1 MLQTK
6 INTLRNS
13 FMQYSMK
20 WHPRAALRKI
30 PFAFVTFS
38 AIVLV
43 VLMSFIAFNSSI
55 HQNLNVTDKEN
66 ISALASQEHA
76 ALNGIIKNTRS
87 SLESITKTIVT
98 LHPNREAQ
106 LEFLQNVEQSLNF
119 DTIVMAD
126 IHGRAMS
133 ASGEKLDLRSSPLFI
148 KAMQGEVSAS
158 DIQLSEITGRYVL
171 SVAVPIRRAGR
182 VMGTIIV
189 EYGTR
194 YMTDVL
200 KAYTDPS
207 EAAYVID
214 SNGFPV
220 ASSSDVYNS
229 LNFLRDA
236 TFADEMTYEQFLDLV
251 KQKKWG
257 GTSFTLNGE
266 QRIIEFRP
274 LALNDWQ
281 LFLVS
286 HDLLANPV
294 RDISDEVQYVTGTM
308 LVLFLLLSAYIIYLK
323 RKTLR
328 EVTELAFY
336 DDLTGLSNAVKFR
349 QDVEAVIKKN
359 PNMKYVMQKLDL
371 ENFKAINE
379 MFDYETGNR
388 VLVNIA
394 KALQSLNDDSFLCAR
409 MRNDEFIM
417 FSAHGFLDDNTTR
430 TVFESNFTGLL
441 TELRSYEFCFRYGR
455 YFIQK
460 GERDVAD
467 MMNKTTL
474 AHSMTKSLGHVHTW
488 DYDDAFRQ
496 EVRRSTELINMSKSA
511 MQNHEFI
518 VYFQPKY
525 NLKMQKV
532 TSGEALVRWVTDDG
546 NMLLPDEFIP
556 VFEQN
561 GFVVE
566 IDFFVLRTVCMRI
579 KSWIEKGHQVLP
591 ISVNFSRVHLKNPHF
606 VNELKKTCDAYGK
619 IRQFIEVEL
628 TETAITEN
636 AEDLTKLL
644 DDLREAGFTVAIDDF
659 GAGYSSLGMLKDFKV
674 DVLKLDK
681 SFFEGSQSKTD
692 DKEDI
697 RGTVVVNGISAIAHD
712 LGMKII
718 AEGIELSEHFTPL
731 DANHLELAQGFF
743 FAHPMPMDEFE
754 QKYLD

>member
-6 INTLRNS
+6 IT
-13 FMQYSMK
+13 
-20 WHPRAALRKI
+20 ALQNLLAKYVTQHNISSEFRRI
-30 PFAFVTFS
+30 PFAVFAFS
-38 AIVLV
+38 AIVILIFI
-43 VLMSFIAFNSSI
+43 SFYAFNSSI
-55 HQNLNVTDKEN
+55 HLNLNLTDKAN
-66 ISALASQEHA
+66 IVAIASQEHA
-76 ALNGIIKNTRS
+76 ALNGVIRS
-87 SLESITKTIVT
+87 TQASLESITRTLVT
-98 LHPNREAQ
+98 LHPNRNAQ
-106 LEFLQNVEQSLNF
+106 LQFLQNVLQSLSF
-119 DTIVMAD
+119 DAIVMVD
-126 IHGRAMS
+126 IHGRAVRP
-133 ASGEKLDLRSSPLFI
+133 SGEKVDLRNSPLFI
-148 KAMQGEVSAS
+148 AAMEGKNSAS
-158 DIQLSEITGRYVL
+158 DIHLSEISGRYVL
-171 SVAVPIRRAGR
+171 SVAIPIRHGGR
-182 VMGTIIV
+182 VMGAIIA

-194 YMTDVL
+194 YMTELL
-200 KAYTDPS
+200 KSYTDSS
-207 EAAYVID
+207 ESAYIID

-220 ASSSDVYNS
+220 ASSSDIYHS

-236 TFADEMTYEQFLDLV
+236 EFANGLTFEQFFEFV
-251 KQKKWG
+251 EQKKWG
-257 GTSFTLNGE
+257 GTSFTLNGQ

-274 LALNDWQ
+274 LALNDWK

-286 HDLLANPV
+286 HDVLANPV
-294 RDISDEVQYVTGTM
+294 RDISNEVQYVTGIM
-308 LVLFLLLSAYIIYLK
+308 LVIFLLLSGYIIYLK

-336 DDLTGLSNAVKFR
+336 DELTGLCNAVKFR
-349 QDVEAVIKKN
+349 QEVEAVIKKN
-359 PNMKYVMQKLDL
+359 PNMKYVMQKLDV

-394 KALQSLNDDSFLCAR
+394 KALQNSNDDSFLCAR

-417 FSAHGFLDDNTTR
+417 FSAHGFLDDNATR
-430 TVFESNFTGLL
+430 TAFEANFCASL

-474 AHSMTKSLGHVHTW
+474 AHSMTKTLGHVNSW

-496 EVRRSTELINMSKSA
+496 EVRRNTELINMSRSA
-511 MQNHEFI
+511 LENLEFI
-518 VYFQPKY
+518 VYLQPKY
-525 NLKMQKV
+525 NLKEQKV

-546 NMLLPDEFIP
+546 NMLLPDDFIP

-579 KSWIEKGHQVLP
+579 KSWIEKGHKVLP
-591 ISVNFSRVHLKNPHF
+591 LSVNFSRVHLKNPNF
-606 VNELKKTCDAYGK
+606 VEDLKKTCDVYGD
-619 IRQFIEVEL
+619 IRQYIEVEL
-628 TETAITEN
+628 TETAISEN
-636 AEDLTKLL
+636 ADDLAKLL
-644 DDLREAGFTVAIDDF
+644 SDLREAGFTVAIDDF

-681 SFFEGSQSKTD
+681 SFFENNDD
-692 DKEDI
+692 DK
-697 RGTVVVNGISAIAHD
+697 RGTVVVNGISAIAHG
-712 LGMKII
+712 LGMKIV
-718 AEGIELSEHFTPL
+718 AEGIEVSEYFEPL

-743 FAHPMPMDEFE
+743 IAHPMPMDEFE

>member
-1 MLQTK
+1 MLKTK
-6 INTLRNS
+6 INALRNK
-13 FMQYSMK
+13 FALYKMH
-20 WHPRAALRKI
+20 WDIRTALRKI
-30 PFAFVTFS
+30 PVTALAFG
-38 AIVLV
+38 AIALV
-43 VLMSFIAFNSSI
+43 VTLSFVAFNRSI

-76 ALNGIIKNTRS
+76 ALNGIINNTLK
-87 SLESITKTIVT
+87 SLESITKTLVT

-106 LEFLQNVEQSLNF
+106 LQFLQNVEQSLSF
-119 DTIVMAD
+119 DTIIMAD
-126 IHGRAMS
+126 IHGRAVR
-133 ASGEKLDLRSSPLFI
+133 ASGEQLDLRNSPLFME
-148 KAMQGEVSAS
+148 AMRGNVSAS
-158 DIQLSEITGRYVL
+158 DIHLSDITSRYVL

-182 VMGTIIV
+182 VAGAILV

-194 YMTDVL
+194 YMTELL

-207 EAAYVID
+207 ESAYVVD

-220 ASSSDVYNS
+220 ASSSDLYHS

-236 TFADEMTYEQFLDLV
+236 TFVDETTYEEFFEHV
-251 KQKKWG
+251 EQKKWG
-257 GTSFTLNGE
+257 GTSFFLNGQ

-274 LALNDWQ
+274 LELNDWK

-286 HDLLANPV
+286 HDLLADPV

-308 LVLFLLLSAYIIYLK
+308 LALFLLLSAYIIYLK

-336 DDLTGLSNAVKFR
+336 DELTGLPNAVKFR

-394 KALQSLNDDSFLCAR
+394 QALQSLHDDSFLCAR

-430 TVFESNFTGLL
+430 TVFEENFYALL
-441 TELRSYEFCFRYGR
+441 TELRTYEFCFRYGR

-460 GERDVAD
+460 GERDVTD
-467 MMNKTTL
+467 MINKTTL
-474 AHSMTKSLGHVHTW
+474 AHSTTKTLGHIQTW

-511 MQNHEFI
+511 MENLEFV

-525 NLKMQKV
+525 NLREEKV
-532 TSGEALVRWVTDDG
+532 TSGEALVRWITDDG
-546 NMLLPDEFIP
+546 TMLLPDDFIP

-566 IDFFVLRTVCMRI
+566 IDFFVLRTVCQRI
-579 KSWIEKGHQVLP
+579 KSWIEKGHKVLP

-606 VNELKKTCDAYGK
+606 VEDLKKTCDVYGD
-619 IRQFIEVEL
+619 IRHFIEVEL

-636 AEDLTKLL
+636 ANDLTKLL

-674 DVLKLDK
+674 DVLKLDR
-681 SFFEGSQSKTD
+681 SFFEGTQGD
-692 DKEDI
+692 R

-718 AEGIELSEHFTPL
+718 AEGIEMSEHFTPL
-731 DANHLELAQGFF
+731 DADHLELAQGFF